1 MIFIFNKDS
10 RQLQIEHFIFIIGML
25 KFNEFWLNC
34 MPKNLFIIK
43 FFNYKIYLLS
53 YFTTDFFRRNELL
66 NQAQFTLFG
75 YLKIKLG
82 WLGQCGGSVEVH
94 VARRSKEP
102 ARRGTRER
110 PRRDADVDR

>member
-1 MIFIFNKDS
+1 M
-10 RQLQIEHFIFIIGML
+10 Q
-25 KFNEFWLNC
+25 
-34 MPKNLFIIK
+34 KNLFIIK

-82 WLGQCGGSVEVH
+82 
-94 VARRSKEP
+94 
-102 ARRGTRER
+102 
-110 PRRDADVDR
+110 